1 MNKIKKLVIAIFGLM
16 SLGVGWHHLATYE
29 ENLVV
34 LKCAYEI
41 EENNEKKNLIA
52 FYKITK
58 HLLEEHPYKMYISNP
73 DYDEKNYPPY
83 LIGISVQ
90 SAKEADKEKLK
101 SRPYLPPDWYTF
113 IPEQKYGKF
122 ILPMAKYVN
131 RVTLQMED
139 LSLEKGEQW
148 GKSSCSIAQT
158 SEFDNDYRS
167 KLESKKKEQKF

>member
-1 MNKIKKLVIAIFGLM
+1 MNKRTKIAIVFLGLM
-16 SLGVGWHHLATYE
+16 ILVVGWNQLSKYE

-34 LKCAYEI
+34 LKCVYEF
-41 EENNEKKNLIA
+41 EEKNEKKNLTN

-58 HLLEEHPYKMYISNP
+58 RLLEEHPYKMYISNP
-73 DYDEKNYPPY
+73 EYDEKGEPPY
-83 LIGISVQ
+83 SIGISIQ
-90 SAKEADKEKLK
+90 SAKEEDKANLK

-113 IPEQKYGKF
+113 IPERKDGKF
-122 ILPMAKYVN
+122 FLPTATYVN

-139 LSLEKGEQW
+139 LSLDTGEQW
-148 GKSSCSIAQT
+148 AKSSCSIAQT